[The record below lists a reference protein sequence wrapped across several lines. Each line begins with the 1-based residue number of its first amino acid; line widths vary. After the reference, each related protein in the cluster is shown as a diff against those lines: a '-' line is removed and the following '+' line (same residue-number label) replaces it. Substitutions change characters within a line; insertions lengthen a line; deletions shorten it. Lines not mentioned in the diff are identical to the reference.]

1 MGAFRIA
8 CLRKRS
14 IHTGYN
20 LLADD
25 HRRTLCSANPILSTL
40 GRLCDFYDFR
50 ALVAIYNIYS
60 LHVSNYIKSALWI
73 RFMDWILR
81 SLLWPPYVIG
91 QTIIFCP
98 IVSIFLLLL
107 SSFFSSPNLSGRRLD
122 VYHSSSHDAALVRI

>member
-81 SLLWPPYVIG
+81 SLLWPTYVIR
-91 QTIIFCP
+91 QSIIFLPCG
-98 IVSIFLLLL
+98 FYL
-107 SSFFSSPNLSGRRLD
+107 SSFFFFLLFPRLI
-122 VYHSSSHDAALVRI
+122 SAAADWMSTILRHLVWP